1 MEGDETMAYV
11 ISTLLNSVQLL
22 SFLWFFDGFFVRK
35 YQGIRFWV
43 IALMWDAAVC
53 FLLNIEA
60 SVLSP
65 VKVIS
70 VIASILLLSVLLY
83 VGDLAFKVFLSV
95 SVYALF
101 NLLAYVLEFAVMA
114 TYGIPREMLVNDW
127 VLYTVT
133 GFVGGLCMLVLSQFV
148 KHFHSP
154 GQYNENNRVWTL
166 ITTVFPIA
174 SILVLLL
181 LYAAVSPY
189 NDNQRTTKQFALVCL
204 CVLAIA
210 NIIVLVLIDTLKRNT
225 QEHEELVAISE
236 RERMQRESVLA
247 LSAAYD
253 GQRRFTHDFRKHIS
267 VLTELMEK
275 RRYDEATHYIE
286 QLQEQQT
293 ERILLV
299 NTHHATIDAILNQK
313 GYEAEKNKI
322 DIRFEVND
330 LSRIHIKATECT
342 VVLGNLLDN
351 AIESC
356 QKFPED
362 KRWIQVSVIYNKG
375 DDKEPGN
382 IFISVLNPSLP
393 VKIENNMIRTTK
405 ANPSFH
411 GFGLKNV
418 KDILDRYH
426 AEYYMSYEDG
436 QFVFSLEWPDENL

>member
-1 MEGDETMAYV
+1 MEGNETMACV
-11 ISTLLNSVQLL
+11 IGALLNSVQLL

-35 YQGIRFWV
+35 YQGIKFWMIV
-43 IALMWDAAVC
+43 LLWDVTVC
-53 FLLNIEA
+53 FILNIEA
-60 SVLSP
+60 SILSP
-65 VKVIS
+65 VKVI
-70 VIASILLLSVLLY
+70 VAITSIFILSVLLY
-83 VGDLAFKVFLSV
+83 VGDLTFKVFLSISIYV
-95 SVYALF
+95 LF

-114 TYGIPREMLVNDW
+114 TYGLQREAMVNDRI
-127 VLYTVT
+127 LYTVT
-133 GFVGGLCMLVLSQFV
+133 GFVSGLCMLVLSQLV

-154 GQYNENNRVWTL
+154 GQYNENNRVWT
-166 ITTVFPIA
+166 IVTTAFPIA
-174 SILVLLL
+174 SILVLLF

-189 NDNQRTTKQFALVCL
+189 NANQRTTKQFALLCL
-204 CVLAIA
+204 CVLVIA

-236 RERMQRESVLA
+236 RERMQRESALA

-253 GQRRFTHDFRKHIS
+253 GQRRLTHDFRRHIS
-267 VLTELMEK
+267 VLTELMENHQ
-275 RRYDEATHYIE
+275 YEEATHYME

-330 LSRIHIKATECT
+330 LSKIHIKATECT

-356 QKFPED
+356 QKFPEG
-362 KRWIQVSVIYNKG
+362 KRWIQVSVIYDEG
-375 DDKEPGN
+375 GDKEPGN
-382 IFISVLNPSLP
+382 VFISVLNPSLP
-393 VKIENNMIRTTK
+393 VKIENNTIWTTK
-405 ANPSFH
+405 VNPSFH

-436 QFVFSLEWPDENL
+436 QFVFSLEWPDEIL